1 MQKRKFDLKN
11 NIYAGLA
18 RIFKFLFANIRLSLI
33 SFFSEN
39 RKAHKQLGLNI
50 QHRSKLKTEIIVL
63 ISNCGLLVSK
73 GKRVLSKKISN
84 HCYHIMLFAKSI
96 RPNKEIGIIFAF
108 ITISLSVFFYEYE
121 TQQSSKNWEKYQETH
136 VQFDDALEEII
147 FKERELFYGQK
158 NRITKLDQRLTSLT
172 RHIDELNIVLDQEKV
187 KNNDSRLE
195 IVRLNQALEITTK
208 SDIKKDEKITR
219 LQTAIRNQKIRVD
232 NDEKD
237 KERAELA
244 AIDSAKMLPPNSKL
258 KALNLKKPDVGT
270 SEFMI
275 DAMTVDEDE
284 KKQIPTTEE
293 KQHKISDGN
302 SEESIV
308 FVAIG
313 ETLSSILQK
322 IDVSESEAKMVISS
336 LKGVYDPRKL
346 KSGQK
351 IIFRFRHTGNPEKP
365 LDLQKIAWP
374 IDNLR
379 DVVISRR
386 ENNSFFSQISEIEK
400 AALKEKLV
408 VKTGLIKSSLYD
420 SATKQGVPVMALYEM
435 VDAFAYDVD
444 FQRDVKRNDKFE
456 IFYKASVSPEGK
468 LLKTE
473 VLYGSLSLSGN
484 VMQIYRYENGDN
496 IPAFYDRSGG
506 SVQRSLMKTPI
517 NGARLSSHFGMRKH
531 PILGYSKMHRGVDFA
546 ASRGTSIKAAGSGI
560 IVAIGK
566 NGSYGNYIEIKH
578 NSVYKTAYA
587 HLGKFAKGLAKNRK
601 VHQAQTIGYVGST
614 GRSTGPHLHF
624 EILKFGKRVNPMNV
638 NLPTG
643 KKLKKG
649 ELVDFRTKVIEIEE
663 KLASLNAEPE
673 LARKSN

>member
-18 RIFKFLFANIRLSLI
+18 RIFKFLFANVRLSLI
-33 SFFSEN
+33 SFFSES
-39 RKAHKQLGLNI
+39 RRAHKQLGLNI
-50 QHRSKLKTEIIVL
+50 QHKGKLKTEIIAL

-73 GKRVLSKKISN
+73 GKRVLLKKISG
-84 HCYHIMLFAKSI
+84 HCYHIILFAKSI

-108 ITISLSVFFYEYE
+108 IVISLSVFFYEYE

-158 NRITKLDQRLTSLT
+158 NRITKLDKRLTSLT
-172 RHIDELNIVLDQEKV
+172 KHIDELNIALDQEKV

-208 SDIKKDEKITR
+208 SDVKKDKKITR
-219 LQTAIRNQKIRVD
+219 LQTAIRNQKIRAD

-244 AIDSAKMLPPNSKL
+244 AIDSAKTLPPNSKL
-258 KALNLKKPDVGT
+258 KALNLEKPDVST

-275 DAMTVDEDE
+275 DEITVDEGERNQIPAAE
-284 KKQIPTTEE
+284 KKQR
-293 KQHKISDGN
+293 KISDGN

-322 IDVSESEAKMVISS
+322 IDVSESESKMVISS
-336 LKGVYDPRKL
+336 LKGIYDPRKL

-351 IIFRFRHTGNPEKP
+351 IIFRFRHTGNPKKP

-374 IDNLR
+374 IDNLQN
-379 DVVISRR
+379 VIISRR
-386 ENNSFFSQISEIEK
+386 ENNSFFSQISKIEK
-400 AALKEKLV
+400 AALKEELV
-408 VKTGLIKSSLYD
+408 VKSGLIKSSLYN
-420 SATKQGVPVMALYEM
+420 SATKRGVPVMALYEM

-444 FQRDVKRNDKFE
+444 FQRDIKRNDKFE
-456 IFYKASVSPEGK
+456 IFYKASVNSEGK

-484 VMQIYRYENGDN
+484 VMQIYRYENGDD
-496 IPAFYDRSGG
+496 IPSFYDRNGE
-506 SVQRSLMKTPI
+506 SVQRALMKTPI

-546 ASRGTSIKAAGSGI
+546 ASRGTAIKAAGSGV

-587 HLGKFAKGLAKNRK
+587 HLSKFAKGLTKNRK

-643 KKLKKG
+643 KKLKKE
-649 ELVDFRTKVIEIEE
+649 ELADFRTKVIEIEE

-673 LARKSN
+673 LAKKSN

>member
-50 QHRSKLKTEIIVL
+50 QHRGKLKIEIIAL
-63 ISNCGLLVSK
+63 TSNCGLLVSK

-219 LQTAIRNQKIRVD
+219 LQTAIRNQKVRVD

-284 KKQIPTTEE
+284 KKT
-293 KQHKISDGN
+293 
-302 SEESIV
+302 
-308 FVAIG
+308 
-313 ETLSSILQK
+313 
-322 IDVSESEAKMVISS
+322 
-336 LKGVYDPRKL
+336 DP
-346 KSGQK
+346 
-351 IIFRFRHTGNPEKP
+351 
-365 LDLQKIAWP
+365 
-374 IDNLR
+374 
-379 DVVISRR
+379 
-386 ENNSFFSQISEIEK
+386 NN
-400 AALKEKLV
+400 
-408 VKTGLIKSSLYD
+408 
-420 SATKQGVPVMALYEM
+420 
-435 VDAFAYDVD
+435 
-444 FQRDVKRNDKFE
+444 
-456 IFYKASVSPEGK
+456 
-468 LLKTE
+468 
-473 VLYGSLSLSGN
+473 
-484 VMQIYRYENGDN
+484 
-496 IPAFYDRSGG
+496 
-506 SVQRSLMKTPI
+506 
-517 NGARLSSHFGMRKH
+517 
-531 PILGYSKMHRGVDFA
+531 
-546 ASRGTSIKAAGSGI
+546 
-560 IVAIGK
+560 
-566 NGSYGNYIEIKH
+566 
-578 NSVYKTAYA
+578 
-587 HLGKFAKGLAKNRK
+587 
-601 VHQAQTIGYVGST
+601 
-614 GRSTGPHLHF
+614 
-624 EILKFGKRVNPMNV
+624 
-638 NLPTG
+638 
-643 KKLKKG
+643 
-649 ELVDFRTKVIEIEE
+649 
-663 KLASLNAEPE
+663 
-673 LARKSN
+673 